1 MTPGYRNQAPIGSAS
16 ISFVEVAVPP
26 GRCRRALSGYCAPT
40 RGVAIE
46 IGVVV
51 FDVNETLLRLDTL
64 RAGVL
69 LAAPGVS
76 LNTWFAR
83 ILQNAMA
90 ASIADQYAPFDEQA
104 IDALIEEASGVGAE
118 VDRSVARQVVAGFK
132 ELAPHSDARPALDT
146 LSTAGFRLA
155 ALSNSSTVFLNAQI
169 AHSGLDGYFE
179 RLISVDE
186 IHRFKPDAEVYR
198 HAAAELEVHI
208 GSMWMVAAHDWD
220 IAGAIRAGARG
231 AYVNRRGGEVRILA
245 ERPDIVGA
253 GLEDVAR
260 QLIEMGQD

>member
-1 MTPGYRNQAPIGSAS
+1 
-16 ISFVEVAVPP
+16 
-26 GRCRRALSGYCAPT
+26 LSGYCAPT

-83 ILQNAMA
+83 TLQNAKA
-90 ASIADQYAPFDEQA
+90 ASITDQYAPFDEQA

-179 RLISVDE
+179 RLISVDA

-198 HAAAELEVHI
+198 HDAVVQREQPPVTETCIEDRLL
-208 GSMWMVAAHDWD
+208 
-220 IAGAIRAGARG
+220 GAILVLAPAFAESVVPPVEVEVGADAWWQRYRCPG
-231 AYVNRRGGEVRILA
+231 DLTGGYHPWQEAERGGGIQKTSMSSVEH
-245 ERPDIVGA
+245 
-253 GLEDVAR
+253 
-260 QLIEMGQD
+260 